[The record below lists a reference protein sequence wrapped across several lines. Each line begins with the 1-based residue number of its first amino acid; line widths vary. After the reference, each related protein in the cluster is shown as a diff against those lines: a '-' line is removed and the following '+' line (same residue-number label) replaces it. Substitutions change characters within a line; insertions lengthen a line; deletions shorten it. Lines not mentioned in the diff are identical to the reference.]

1 MVHIFHP
8 QEILEEKDS
17 LSRPHIALKGIVFM
31 LINLTEAV
39 SVEIMAY
46 RAWLYKIYYGLTV
59 FLTISP
65 ADKDS
70 PNLIIVV
77 PLTLP
82 MLRLLQPK
90 NKDANTC
97 ENHLNPVILVFIG
110 WLSTTYSQISTHMLG
125 FWTFFRFF
133 ASFCIGQNSHQQHK
147 G

>member
-8 QEILEEKDS
+8 QEILEGKDS
-17 LSRPHIALKGIVFM
+17 LSRPHIALEGIVFM
-31 LINLTEAV
+31 LVNLTEAV

-46 RAWLYKIYYGLTV
+46 RAWYKIFYGSV

-65 ADKDS
+65 AAKDS

-90 NKDANTC
+90 NKDTNTC
-97 ENHLNPVILVFIG
+97 EKHLYPVILVFIG
-110 WLSTTYSQISTHMLG
+110 WLSASTL
-125 FWTFFRFF
+125 R
-133 ASFCIGQNSHQQHK
+133 SVPIC
-147 G
+147 